1 MAPIGGALEPPR
13 PSPLP
18 QEIKEGVISDPM
30 FLYRTCYLVY
40 LGVTCKKSA
49 RNLEIWSRFQDFKI
63 LQNWDITSPW
73 LYHKPFHFADSWL
86 IFYIFRNMRKGRIN
100 TYGQKMSW
108 GRISKRR
115 KPNIKGFYGRCP
127 AVRGRQNVKISV
139 CVSVCV
145 CVCMCHD
152 TSIDV

>member
-1 MAPIGGALEPPR
+1 
-13 PSPLP
+13 
-18 QEIKEGVISDPM
+18 M
-30 FLYRTCYLVY
+30 FLYSICYLVY
-40 LGVTCKKSA
+40 LRVTCKKSA
-49 RNLEIWSRFQDFKI
+49 RNIKIWARIQDFKI

-86 IFYIFRNMRKGRIN
+86 IFYIFRKLGHENMRKGRIN

-127 AVRGRQNVKISV
+127 ACPAVRGRQNVKISV
-139 CVSVCV
+139 CVSVLSLQSLSKRPSQIAWF
-145 CVCMCHD
+145 
-152 TSIDV
+152 TSTIGVPSWVMGY